1 MGRSLRDDQGEV
13 RRDQG
18 RVGRQGGRVPPGHRT
33 RHGALHDAPAVRVRI
48 RAVRL
53 HAVRQQLLRAA
64 RGCFQRAHGHLHRAG
79 LFPEPLRPLRTRR
92 MGAAE
97 EHLRVGQQPHQVERR
112 RQPGPLGG
120 RLHEARKQ
128 AGGRGPE
135 AHLAGRPCRS
145 VAAGT
150 LRHRRRAGAGH
161 GQVHRGERPVRP
173 RVRGELVLRLRAVL
187 RGHARMDARACRRG
201 HLGACG
207 EDRAGCQDDGR
218 EANLGAVGPGARHD
232 HGVPC
237 GLGRG
242 HRPVVH
248 HGADRHPWRH
258 GDGAPA
264 VQHPDVE
271 PARPRRVP
279 DARRTEAAHRRRGLP
294 GAQVFRR
301 GAHAGRHD
309 GRPDAH
315 EPSVQDPRELDPAP
329 PTRCRARRRNP
340 TRAWSRPTRTPSSTS
355 WSTRS

>member
-1 MGRSLRDDQGEV
+1 MR
-13 RRDQG
+13 
-18 RVGRQGGRVPPGHRT
+18 
-33 RHGALHDAPAVRVRI
+33 
-48 RAVRL
+48 
-53 HAVRQQLLRAA
+53 
-64 RGCFQRAHGHLHRAG
+64 
-79 LFPEPLRPLRTRR
+79 
-92 MGAAE
+92 AE
-97 EHLRVGQQPHQVERR
+97 EHLRLGQQPHQLQRR

-150 LRHRRRAGAGH
+150 LRHRRCAGAGH

-173 RVRGELVLRLRAVL
+173 RVRGELVLRLRCSTT
-187 RGHARMDARACRRG
+187 RPRKRMDARACRRG
-201 HLGACG
+201 HLGARG

-315 EPSVQDPRELDPAP
+315 EPSVQDPRELDPVHQPAVVHGAG
-329 PTRCRARRRNP
+329 TQHAHGG
-340 TRAWSRPTRTPSSTS
+340 RPTRTPSSTS